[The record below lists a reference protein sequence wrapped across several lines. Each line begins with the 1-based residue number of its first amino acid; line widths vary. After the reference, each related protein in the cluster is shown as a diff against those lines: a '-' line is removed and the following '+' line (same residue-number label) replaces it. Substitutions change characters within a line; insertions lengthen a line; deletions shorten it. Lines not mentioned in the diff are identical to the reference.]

1 MPRIVPL
8 TTEERF
14 QNAAWGM
21 QDLLVLVAV
30 PAGAS
35 PGLVGTQLVHA
46 GALTVAGT
54 YDCLVPLTG
63 VTIKGE
69 LHLTATITSGS
80 ASSAVHT
87 LYFVSDML
95 DPSSW
100 VTKTA
105 WSSAGALTTTVRQT
119 VSLSTFAG
127 EQFSL
132 LRLTL
137 ASTPNVTFTQ
147 AEYNGI

>member
-1 MPRIVPL
+1 MAKIVPL
-8 TTEERF
+8 TVEQRF
-14 QNAAWGM
+14 QNAAWGV
-21 QDLLVLVAV
+21 QDLLVLVSV
-30 PAGAS
+30 PAAADQ
-35 PGLVGTQLVHA
+35 GLLYKQLINA
-46 GALTVAGT
+46 GPLTVAGT

-63 VTIKGE
+63 MTVKAE
-69 LHLTATITSGS
+69 LHLTATIASGS

-87 LYFVSDML
+87 LYYIQDML
-95 DPSSW
+95 NPSSW

-119 VSLSTFAG
+119 ATLSTFAG

-132 LRLTL
+132 VRITL